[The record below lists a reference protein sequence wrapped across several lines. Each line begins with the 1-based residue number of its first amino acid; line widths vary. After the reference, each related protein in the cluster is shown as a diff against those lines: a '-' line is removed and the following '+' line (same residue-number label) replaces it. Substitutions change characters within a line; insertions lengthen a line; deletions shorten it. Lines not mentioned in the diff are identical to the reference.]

1 MLAQH
6 GLTADLVP
14 PRYDSAHLAEA
25 MAQVEGPVLLCRA
38 SRGSDAL
45 PEIFRKNNIPFSDIP
60 CYDTVYENP
69 DPSAVHSLL
78 RAPVL
83 VTFTSAS
90 TVRGFVESL
99 PGADLSNVL
108 GCCIGAQTAEEA
120 NKYGIAVV
128 TAKEATMESLIE
140 CIKEV

>member
-1 MLAQH
+1 M
-6 GLTADLVP
+6 
-14 PRYDSAHLAEA
+14 
-25 MAQVEGPVLLCRA
+25 
-38 SRGSDAL
+38 
-45 PEIFRKNNIPFSDIP
+45 
-60 CYDTVYENP
+60 
-69 DPSAVHSLL
+69 
-78 RAPVL
+78 
-83 VTFTSAS
+83 
-90 TVRGFVESL
+90 RGFVESL